1 MNELDQQL
9 LVSAL
14 EAAAKAIVITG
25 RSANIISTGISLFP
39 RNGLTV
45 EALFDRADAT
55 MYRAKA
61 AVAW

>member
-55 MYRAKA
+55 M
-61 AVAW
+61 